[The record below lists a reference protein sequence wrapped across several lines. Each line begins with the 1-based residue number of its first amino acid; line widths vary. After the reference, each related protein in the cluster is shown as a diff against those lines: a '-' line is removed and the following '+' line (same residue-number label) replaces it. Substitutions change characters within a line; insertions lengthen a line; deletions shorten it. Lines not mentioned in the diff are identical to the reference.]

1 MTTSEYNTYAAT
13 AIGGTLLF
21 LIPGALWI
29 FDVSGLLTDFLFS
42 ALIGG
47 GVAIYAALRKDT
59 VAEYANKLG
68 DALLNGAGK
77 VIEKVDIPRVALPS
91 SVTDVLAAND
101 LKDPNDMT
109 SSEYNTYS
117 ATAIGGTLLFFLPG
131 ALLIFDVS
139 GALLDFLFSAFIGG
153 GTAIY
158 ASLRKDE
165 VSEYANKFGNAL
177 LKAVETVGEKLK

>member
-1 MTTSEYNTYAAT
+1 
-13 AIGGTLLF
+13 
-21 LIPGALWI
+21 
-29 FDVSGLLTDFLFS
+29 VSGLLTDFLFS

-109 SSEYNTYS
+109 SS
-117 ATAIGGTLLFFLPG
+117 
-131 ALLIFDVS
+131 
-139 GALLDFLFSAFIGG
+139 
-153 GTAIY
+153 
-158 ASLRKDE
+158 
-165 VSEYANKFGNAL
+165 
-177 LKAVETVGEKLK
+177 

>member
-1 MTTSEYNTYAAT
+1 M
-13 AIGGTLLF
+13 
-21 LIPGALWI
+21 
-29 FDVSGLLTDFLFS
+29 SGLLTDFLFS

-101 LKDPNDMT
+101 LKDPNDMN
-109 SSEYNTYS
+109 SSLVVRHVLRMQHNNHTTMRVGHS
-117 ATAIGGTLLFFLPG
+117 LTQKRVAGIVGHPG
-131 ALLIFDVS
+131 RA
-139 GALLDFLFSAFIGG
+139 AAERFSAKMRAPTFLHSCSCNICF
-153 GTAIY
+153 TAVFVGMQT
-158 ASLRKDE
+158 S
-165 VSEYANKFGNAL
+165 V
-177 LKAVETVGEKLK
+177 TVL